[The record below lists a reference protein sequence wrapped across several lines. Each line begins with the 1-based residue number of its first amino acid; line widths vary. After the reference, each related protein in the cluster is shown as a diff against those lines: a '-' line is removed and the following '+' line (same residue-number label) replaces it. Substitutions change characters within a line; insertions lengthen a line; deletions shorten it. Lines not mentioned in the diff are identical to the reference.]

1 MTDDALP
8 EPDRIAD
15 APHPRETPRLFGQN
29 PAEAAFLQA
38 FTAGRLHHAWMLS
51 GPRGVGKATL
61 AWRIARFLASQPVE
75 SGGDMFGAP
84 PSPTTLDTD
93 PDHPVYRRSLALA
106 EPGIVLCRRPWDEK
120 TKRLRTAITVEEVR
134 KLKSQFT
141 LSATD
146 GGWRVAIIDA
156 MDEMNTAAAN
166 ALLKLLEEP
175 PERTVF
181 LLVCH
186 QPGRL
191 LPTIRSRCREL
202 RLSRLSADALS
213 EALAQAG
220 FAVDG
225 DAEALAELSAGSAGE
240 AVRLATEGGLAL
252 YGEMIARL
260 GEAPNMN
267 RAALSR
273 LADQATGRDAVTRYD
288 LMIRLVDLILTRLAR
303 RGATGQDAP
312 EAAPQEAATL
322 ARLAPSPAAA
332 IAWAELSETLAKRIG
347 HARGVNLDPGQ
358 VMLDT
363 FLHVDATARRLI

>member
-1 MTDDALP
+1 MSEDALP

-15 APHPRETPRLFGQN
+15 APHPRETPELFGQGA
-29 PAEAAFLQA
+29 AEAAFLDA
-38 FTAGRLHHAWMLS
+38 FTAGRLHHAWMLT

-61 AWRIARFLASQPVE
+61 AWRIARFLASQPVVA
-75 SGGDMFGAP
+75 GDDMFGAP
-84 PSPTTLDTD
+84 PPPATLDTA

-106 EPGIVLCRRPWDEK
+106 EPGILLCRRPWDEK
-120 TKRLRTAITVEEVR
+120 TKKLRTAITVEEVR
-134 KLKSQFT
+134 KLKSAFT
-141 LSATD
+141 LSATE

-202 RLSRLSADALS
+202 RLSTLGP
-213 EALAQAG
+213 EALAAAVAQAG
-220 FAVDG
+220 FAAEG

-240 AVRLATEGGLAL
+240 AVRLATEGGLTL
-252 YGEMIARL
+252 YAEVVARL
-260 GEAPNMN
+260 AEAPNMN

-273 LADQATGRDAVTRYD
+273 LADQAAGRDAAARYD
-288 LMIRLVDLILTRLAR
+288 LMVRLVDLALTRLAR

-322 ARLAPSPAAA
+322 ARLAPTLAAA
-332 IAWAELSETLAKRIG
+332 QAWAGLSESLAGRIA
-347 HARGVNLDPGQ
+347 HARGVNLDPAQ

-363 FLHVDATARRLI
+363 FLQLDATARRLT